1 MIIGYYI
8 DILKWNT
15 KASNHSQDYK
25 PNANRI
31 TTIHRPS
38 LTSAKD
44 KEEEEEEG
52 AGGELNQTGTL
63 SGRRK
68 VGNKTHSTD

>member
-44 KEEEEEEG
+44 K
-52 AGGELNQTGTL
+52 GGKKELNQTGTL
-63 SGRRK
+63 SAHRK
-68 VGNKTHSTD
+68 VINKTHSTD